1 LYCGSVRLVY
11 CMMQN
16 LPKPIKRVLRQL
28 MDVAY
33 ERELHRELEK
43 LDQSFAAWRE
53 GTISSFELNEL
64 IHKHHDGPSR
74 ELWSRYRNVRAADM
88 LVTSAVVEGLI
99 KEEEVPVRCWQPS
112 AGSSPSTARGRSAKH
127 HTSPKRRSPKQHCL
141 GRFIGAQ
148 KERDSSM
155 LWLASLSLCQGGR
168 RGGLS

>member
-1 LYCGSVRLVY
+1 
-11 CMMQN
+11 MMQN

-99 KEEEVPVRCWQPS
+99 KEEEVPLEVLATISWQL
-112 AGSSPSTARGRSAKH
+112 AFYRSW
-127 HTSPKRRSPKQHCL
+127 Q
-141 GRFIGAQ
+141 
-148 KERDSSM
+148 ERE
-155 LWLASLSLCQGGR
+155 APHEPEA
-168 RGGLS
+168 

>member
-1 LYCGSVRLVY
+1 MPLEVLCGSIIPLYCGSVRLVY

-16 LPKPIKRVLRQL
+16 LPKPIKRVLSQL

-74 ELWSRYRNVRAADM
+74 ELWSCYRNVRAADM

-99 KEEEVPVRCWQPS
+99 KEEEVPVEVLETISRQLAFYRSWQ
-112 AGSSPSTARGRSAKH
+112 
-127 HTSPKRRSPKQHCL
+127 
-141 GRFIGAQ
+141 
-148 KERDSSM
+148 ERE
-155 LWLASLSLCQGGR
+155 APYEPEAEVA
-168 RGGLS
+168 

>member
-1 LYCGSVRLVY
+1 MPLEVLCGSIIPLYCGSVRLVY

-43 LDQSFAAWRE
+43 LEQSFAAWRK

-99 KEEEVPVRCWQPS
+99 KEEEVPVEVLATISRQLAFYRSWQ
-112 AGSSPSTARGRSAKH
+112 
-127 HTSPKRRSPKQHCL
+127 
-141 GRFIGAQ
+141 
-148 KERDSSM
+148 ERE
-155 LWLASLSLCQGGR
+155 APHEPEA
-168 RGGLS
+168 